1 MTTSDDPAPPRPDG
15 RLDRALPDFHQ
26 APGHLFRRA
35 RQFHD
40 ALWLTHVSS
49 SLTPLQYAVLT
60 ALELDPGID
69 QRTLGERIAQDK
81 STVAD
86 LAARLANRGYVVRS
100 TDRSDRRRIVLTL
113 TRRGRS
119 TLYEAAPRVAE
130 IGQEM
135 LSTLSADEGREL
147 IRLLDKLVYSR
158 QALEASGRT
167 PPDELTSA

>member
-1 MTTSDDPAPPRPDG
+1 MTTSKDPAPAGLDG
-15 RLDRALPDFHQ
+15 GLPDFHQ

-40 ALWLTHVSS
+40 ALWLSYVSS

-86 LAARLANRGYVVRS
+86 LTARLAKRGYLLRS
-100 TDRSDRRRIVLTL
+100 TDRTDRRRIVLTL
-113 TRRGRS
+113 TRQGRS
-119 TLYEAAPRVAE
+119 ALYEAAPRVAE

-158 QALEASGRT
+158 RALEASGRT
-167 PPDELTSA
+167 LPDQLGSAQ